1 MQIVLRRAFLQ
12 CDVVSCAFPQ
22 CVDCRQFFPGG
33 VDRARHTGPPPFS
46 DRSIVNLTINCNL
59 FICDRSSKGPI
70 WSSLCLLFPPLAERK
85 VRPTLSSFFDQPSC
99 RVAAHWST
107 YVLQYKIFIISKFSG
122 RTIYTVNYSSGK
134 PVRLEY

>member
-22 CVDCRQFFPGG
+22 CVDCRLFFPGG

-107 YVLQYKIFIISKFSG
+107 YVKQY
-122 RTIYTVNYSSGK
+122 K
-134 PVRLEY
+134 PVRLDGILEQVLFSYSSSSALYPCD